1 METSAKGRGL
11 YINPLTDFGFKKV
24 FGDGEVMRAFLNDLL
39 EPASEM
45 NFRLDG
51 LAPRTRRT
59 VKLKVEETGEV
70 FTETTRAYLQ
80 ELPDYVGAPPESCTT
95 KAGERLYNNANVS
108 TMDTRD
114 IPCGDRQPAMKRMF
128 DIAEVANMTPAEA
141 ESYDIS
147 FGSWLSS
154 RDSYDTAQRK
164 GVEYG
169 LAKGKAEAQTGVIT
183 HMLQHGV
190 GADEIEKATGIARE
204 VIEEVKRK
212 TTC

>member
-11 YINPLTDFGFKKV
+11 YTNPLTDFGFKKI
-24 FGDGEVMRAFLNDLL
+24 FGDGEVMRSFLNDLL
-39 EPASEM
+39 
-45 NFRLDG
+45 
-51 LAPRTRRT
+51 
-59 VKLKVEETGEV
+59 
-70 FTETTRAYLQ
+70 
-80 ELPDYVGAPPESCTT
+80 ELPDYVGASPESCTT
-95 KAGERLYNNANVS
+95 KADEWLYNIANMS
-108 TMDTRD
+108 TMDTRE
-114 IPCGDRQPAMKRMF
+114 IPFSDRQPAMKRMF
-128 DIAEVANMTPAEA
+128 DIAEVANMTPSEA

-147 FGSWLSS
+147 FESWLSS

-169 LAKGKAEAQTGVIT
+169 MAKGKAEALTGVIT

-190 GADEIEKATGIARE
+190 GADEIEKTTGIARE